1 MKDYYEGILGF
12 ECKRNKYERQDK
24 FRSRYIT
31 EERKYLK
38 SLIEKDIKIPE
49 GHNQLIYCCNLLEPK
64 LFGYIV
70 SVKDIE
76 KNGFKSIYKKVKV
89 RFELE

>member
-1 MKDYYEGILGF
+1 MKDYHEGILGF

-31 EERKYLK
+31 EERKYFK
-38 SLIEKDIKIPE
+38 SLIEKDITIPK
-49 GHNQLIYCCNLLEPK
+49 GYTQLIYCCDLIEPK
-64 LFGYIV
+64 LYGHITDW
-70 SVKDIE
+70 KKTI
-76 KNGFKSIYKKVKV
+76 KNGYKGVYKKVKV